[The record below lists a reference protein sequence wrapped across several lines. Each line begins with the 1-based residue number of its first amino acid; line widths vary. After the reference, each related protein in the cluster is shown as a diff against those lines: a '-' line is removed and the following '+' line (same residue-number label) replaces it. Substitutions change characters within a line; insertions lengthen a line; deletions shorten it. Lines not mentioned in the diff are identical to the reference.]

1 MVALAEERMTVS
13 EFLELDVEEGYIY
26 ELIDGD
32 IMRRTSPNLEHQE
45 ASANLHFALMSFIK
59 PKQLGRIYAA
69 PMDVYLSPTDLVVPD
84 LVFVA
89 SGNPAILNTSRCIVG
104 VPDLIIEIL
113 SRGTQGVDRGRKMR
127 QYRAAK
133 VAEYWIV
140 DPRLKSIEVY
150 EWTNTGYELTSTAEE
165 IGEIESKVLT
175 DFKLEV
181 ATVFD

>member
-13 EFLELDVEEGYIY
+13 EFLELEVEEGYIY

-32 IMRRTSPNLEHQE
+32 IMRRTSPNLEHQD

-59 PKQLGRIYAA
+59 PNKLGKIYAA

-89 SGNPAILNTSRCIVG
+89 AGNPATLNPNRCIVG

-113 SRGTQGVDRGRKMR
+113 SKGTQSLDRGIKMR

-140 DPRLKSIEVY
+140 DPRLQSIEVY
-150 EWTNTGYELTSTAEE
+150 EWTDSGYELISAGEE
-165 IGEIESKVLT
+165 MGEIISKVLPE
-175 DFKLEV
+175 FKLEI
-181 ATVFD
+181 AHVFA

>member
-45 ASANLHFALMSFIK
+45 ASMMLSTLMNTFILEK
-59 PKQLGRIYAA
+59 KMGKLYAA
-69 PMDVYLSPTDLVVPD
+69 PMDVYLSPTDLFVPD

-89 SGNPAILNTSRCIVG
+89 TGNPATMGPNRCIVG
-104 VPDLIIEIL
+104 VPDLIVEIL
-113 SRGTQGVDRGRKMR
+113 SKGTQSVDRGIKMR

-133 VAEYWIV
+133 VPEYWIV
-140 DPRLKSIEVY
+140 DPRLQSVEVY
-150 EWTNTGYELTSTAEE
+150 EWTNTGYELASAAEE
-165 IGEIESKVLT
+165 IGEIESKVLVG
-175 DFKLEV
+175 FKLEI
-181 ATVFD
+181 ARIFS